1 MAKGE
6 RIGLFGGSFDPVH
19 LGHLILAQIAC
30 EELDLRKVY
39 FVPTAVP
46 PHKIDRELTPF
57 ELRVKML
64 QLAIEGNEDFEIS
77 LIENGETPSYTYETI
92 LKFKEAGYSK
102 DELHLLVGSDSLNDM
117 GKWREPNKIFANA
130 TIVSMM
136 RPGYEDIP
144 SLPAGSAIVVLE
156 RGSNSI
162 SSTDIRE
169 LVKSGRSIK
178 YLVPEAVE
186 DFIKEH
192 SLYS

>member
-6 RIGLFGGSFDPVH
+6 RIGIFGGSFDPVH
-19 LGHLILAQIAC
+19 LGHLILAQMAC
-30 EELDLRKVY
+30 EELDLRRVY

-77 LIENGETPSYTYETI
+77 LIENRETPSYTYETI
-92 LKFKEAGYSK
+92 LQFRKAGYSK
-102 DELHLLVGSDSLNDM
+102 EELHLLVGSDSLSDM
-117 GKWREPNKIFANA
+117 GKWREPEKIFANA

-136 RPGYEDIP
+136 RPGYENIP

-169 LVKSGRSIK
+169 LVKSGRSIR

-186 DFIKEH
+186 NFIKEH

>member
-6 RIGLFGGSFDPVH
+6 RIGIFGGSFDPVH
-19 LGHLILAQIAC
+19 LGHLILAQMAC
-30 EELDLRKVY
+30 EELDLRRVY

-169 LVKSGRSIK
+169 LVKSGRSIR

-186 DFIKEH
+186 NFIKEH

>member
-46 PHKIDRELTPF
+46 PHKMDRELTPF

-64 QLAIEGNEDFEIS
+64 QLAIEGNENFEIS
-77 LIENGETPSYTYETI
+77 LVENRETPSYTYETI
-92 LKFKEAGYSK
+92 LKFREAGYSR

-117 GKWREPNKIFANA
+117 GKWREPDKIFANA

-144 SLPAGSAIVVLE
+144 SLPAGSAIIVLE

-186 DFIKEH
+186 NFIKEH

>member
-6 RIGLFGGSFDPVH
+6 RIGIFGGSFDPVH
-19 LGHLILAQIAC
+19 LGHLILAQMAC
-30 EELDLRKVY
+30 EELDLRRVY

-77 LIENGETPSYTYETI
+77 LIENRETPSYTYETI
-92 LKFKEAGYSK
+92 LQFRKAGYSK

-117 GKWREPNKIFANA
+117 GKWREPEKIFANA

-169 LVKSGRSIK
+169 LVKSGRSIR

-186 DFIKEH
+186 NFIKEH

>member
-46 PHKIDRELTPF
+46 PHKMDRELTPF

-64 QLAIEGNEDFEIS
+64 QLAIEGNENFEIS
-77 LIENGETPSYTYETI
+77 LVENRETPSYTYETI
-92 LKFKEAGYSK
+92 LKFREAGYSR

-117 GKWREPNKIFANA
+117 GKWREPDKIFANA

-144 SLPAGSAIVVLE
+144 SLPAGSAIIVLE